1 MYAVIELAGK
11 QHKVSPGDMIE
22 VNKLAGVK
30 QSLTISDVLLID
42 DNGELHIGQPQVKG
56 AKVKL
61 SIADAYQGV
70 KTIAFKYKRRES
82 YHRKVGYRP
91 ELMKLKVE
99 EIQVK

>member
-1 MYAVIELAGK
+1 
-11 QHKVSPGDMIE
+11 
-22 VNKLAGVK
+22 
-30 QSLTISDVLLID
+30 
-42 DNGELHIGQPQVKG
+42 
-56 AKVKL
+56 L